1 MSQVWS
7 TDQPVEPQG
16 GTDRDTNTPT
26 SVRYHGALLLLS
38 PPTRTTS
45 GQIEEDSLGPLV
57 SREYFKMVWLRGKR
71 EVPSVGWV
79 QERERERERVS
90 VIGLNT
96 IIIMSQF
103 RAAQAPH

>member
-26 SVRYHGALLLLS
+26 SVRYHGGLLLLS

-79 QERERERERVS
+79 QERERESVWS